1 MHPIIET
8 KGLSF
13 RYGKQQILKDI
24 ELSVPTHSIYGF
36 LGPNGA
42 GKSTTIK
49 VLLGLLKV
57 PRGKAFLFE
66 QDITQHRI
74 PILSKVGN
82 LIEQPSIYGHLSAYD
97 NLKIMRTLHPVPKM
111 RIDEVLELVGLS
123 QAAKKK
129 VKRFSMGMK
138 QRLGIGMALFH
149 DPDLLVL
156 DEPVNGLDPQGIQEV
171 RALLLRLK
179 EQGKTIFLSSHL
191 LSEIEKLCTHLGII
205 KQGQLVF
212 QGEMQSLQSGTRRF
226 AKIKTNAPEKAL
238 QALPAP
244 LQEDARNENG
254 LLIVDVPDDQHFYQM
269 LQSLIQHDIEIYDM
283 ERQSPSL
290 EDLFLDLVNLKS

>member
-8 KGLSF
+8 RGLSF

-24 ELSVPTHSIYGF
+24 SLSVPSHSIYGF

-57 PRGKAFLFE
+57 PNDTAYLFE
-66 QDITQHRI
+66 KDISRHRI

-82 LIEQPSIYGHLSAYD
+82 LIETPSIYGHLNAYD
-97 NLKIMRTLHPVPKM
+97 NLKIMRTLHPAPKA
-111 RIDEVLELVGLS
+111 RIDEVLELVGLR
-123 QAAKKK
+123 QAARKK

-138 QRLGIGMALFH
+138 QRLGIAMALFH
-149 DPDLLVL
+149 DPDLLIL
-156 DEPVNGLDPQGIQEV
+156 DEPVNGLDPNGIQEV

-191 LSEIEKLCTHLGII
+191 LAEIEKLCTHLGII
-205 KQGQLVF
+205 KEGGLIFQGQMR
-212 QGEMQSLQSGTRRF
+212 ELQAGTRRF
-226 AKIKTNAPEKAL
+226 ARIKTNNSAGAKA
-238 QALPAP
+238 ALPTP
-244 LQEDARNENG
+244 LQNDAEIQG
-254 LLIVDVPDDQHFYQM
+254 GWLIVDVPDDQHFRSM
-269 LQSLIQHDIEIYDM
+269 LQELINQGIEIYDM
-283 ERQSPSL
+283 ERQAPSL

>member
-24 ELSVPTHSIYGF
+24 SLSVPSHSIYGF

-57 PRGKAFLFE
+57 PKDTAYLFE
-66 QDITQHRI
+66 KDISRQRI

-82 LIEQPSIYGHLSAYD
+82 LIETPAIYGHLTAYD
-97 NLKIMRTLHPVPKM
+97 NLKIMRTLHPAPKA
-111 RIDEVLELVGLS
+111 RIDEVLELVGLR
-123 QAAKKK
+123 QAARKK

-138 QRLGIGMALFH
+138 QRLGIAMALFH
-149 DPDLLVL
+149 DPDLLIL
-156 DEPVNGLDPQGIQEV
+156 DEPVNGLDPNGIQEV

-191 LSEIEKLCTHLGII
+191 LAEIEKLCTHLGII
-205 KQGQLVF
+205 KEGGLIFQGQ
-212 QGEMQSLQSGTRRF
+212 MQELRAGTRRF
-226 AKIKTNAPEKAL
+226 ARIKTNNPTAAKA
-238 QALPAP
+238 ALPTA
-244 LQEDARNENG
+244 LHSDAEIQG
-254 LLIVDVPDDQHFYQM
+254 GWLVVDVPDDQHFRSM
-269 LQSLIQHDIEIYDM
+269 LQELIKQGIDIYDM
-283 ERQSPSL
+283 ERQAPSL